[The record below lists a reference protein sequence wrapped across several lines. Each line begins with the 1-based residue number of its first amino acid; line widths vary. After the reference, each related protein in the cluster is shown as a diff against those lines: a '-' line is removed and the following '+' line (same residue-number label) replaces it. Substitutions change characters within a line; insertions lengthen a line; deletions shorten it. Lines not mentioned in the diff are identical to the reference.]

1 MKTVSLPFLV
11 VTHAK
16 KVVTRNAMGAVGM
29 DNFEFSNRAEYGS
42 ASLTLSDS
50 SRRLSFGE
58 CRQEIVLN
66 ILTNSANCF
75 GVL

>member
-29 DNFEFSNRAEYGS
+29 DNFELSNRAEYGS

-50 SRRLSFGE
+50 SRRLSCE